1 MGVKASSSSISSCP
15 RGGGEGGTQND
26 DDVQDGKTG
35 KNFDAEEKE
44 EDDRDVGY
52 FCDD

>member
-26 DDVQDGKTG
+26 DDVQDGKTFG

-44 EDDRDVGY
+44 EDD
-52 FCDD
+52 